1 MLRPMIE
8 MERTLHIARRRAEV
22 FDYLADFDRIGDYIG
37 PIRRF
42 HTPSTPGIEVG
53 TRITVDVHFLGITF
67 SQRAE
72 CVEHERPTRFAAR
85 SVGGRF
91 YFEAGFE
98 LKSEGGATI
107 LQGWGRAQ
115 APRLFGIGES
125 ILGFFVERQ
134 IDGDLRKLKR
144 HLESQGS

>member
-1 MLRPMIE
+1 VIE
-8 MERTLHIARRRAEV
+8 MERTLPIARPRVEV
-22 FDYLADFDRIGDYIG
+22 FDYLASFDNIGDYIG

-42 HTPSTPGIEVG
+42 HDSSTDELRVG

-72 CVEHERPTRFAAR
+72 CVEHAPPTRFAAR

-98 LKSEGGATI
+98 LKTDGKDTVLE
-107 LQGWGRAQ
+107 GWGRAQ
-115 APRLFGIGES
+115 APRLFAIGES

-134 IDGDLRKLKR
+134 IDGDLKKLKQR
-144 HLESQGS
+144 LERAGV

>member
-1 MLRPMIE
+1 MLRPVIE

-42 HTPSTPGIEVG
+42 HAPSTPSIEVG
-53 TRITVDVHFLGITF
+53 TRITVDVHFLGINF

-98 LKSEGGATI
+98 LTSEGDATV
-107 LQGWGRAQ
+107 LEGWGRAQ
-115 APRLFGIGES
+115 APRLFSIGEA

-134 IDGDLRKLKR
+134 IDGDLRRLKR
-144 HLESQGS
+144 HLDSQGS

>member
-1 MLRPMIE
+1 MLRPVIE
-8 MERTLHIARRRAEV
+8 MVRTLRIARPRAEV
-22 FDYLADFDRIGDYIG
+22 FDYLANFASIGNYIG

-42 HTPSTPGIEVG
+42 HDSSTETPGVG

-72 CVEHERPTRFAAR
+72 CVEHARPSRFAAR

-98 LKSEGGATI
+98 LKNDDGATV
-107 LQGWGRAQ
+107 LKGWGRAQ
-115 APRLFGIGES
+115 APRLFAIGEP

-144 HLESQGS
+144 RLERGEV

>member
-1 MLRPMIE
+1 MLRPVIE
-8 MERTLHIARRRAEV
+8 MERTLHIARGRAEV

-42 HTPSTPGIEVG
+42 HAASTPSLRVG

-72 CVEHERPTRFAAR
+72 CVEHKRPTRFAAR

-98 LKSEGGATI
+98 LTSEGGATV
-107 LQGWGRAQ
+107 LEGWGRAQ
-115 APRLFGIGES
+115 APRLFGIAEP